1 MHYKSHIFRTIS
13 TYAAIL
19 GLVLNVSTISLAHA
33 DTTGITVDGST
44 CPVGLTTGPTISS
57 DTSISVG
64 PANTI
69 GTDPAFVVTQSPLIQ
84 GIWPSIPGA
93 QWIWS
98 ESQISDSNVPVAH
111 RFSKTFDVTATT
123 SGSIEIAADYYY
135 YILLNSHVIGEGASA
150 QGSQNFTA
158 TKTFNINSSNFVVGQ
173 NTLTI
178 DVLYLPNSYPS
189 IGIDNSSMNEAGVI
203 FKLQTSTCNAPVN
216 TGGSGSDVTAPTI
229 TPVADISTSTDSTLG
244 TTVSFDS
251 PTAIDAVD
259 GTTTVACTPTSGS
272 LFPIGT
278 TTVMCTSKDIAQNIA
293 TSTFMVAVNLI
304 TAPDTGTTTATST
317 ATTTDTTATT
327 TDTTTP
333 PANPVVSNPP
343 VTPPGG
349 SSGSFYGG
357 NSYSSSGNIPP
368 RAIIVA
374 QGNPVSPNSILNV
387 CPLISTFM
395 QPGTNN
401 NESDVLKLQGF
412 LKNTES
418 FDVDITGN
426 FDAKTE
432 TAVRAFQSR
441 YLSDTMGPWHSAI
454 PTGHVYITTR
464 KKINEIAC
472 GVTQNL
478 STEESNTINT
488 YVSGNQVVIKNPVNT
503 TPPIAPTKVVPT
515 VTPVNTPVETPAP
528 TVIPTPTQDTI
539 GANVD
544 SNTANT
550 ASVVNA
556 SVLQRVQGFF
566 KGLFGK

>member
-1 MHYKSHIFRTIS
+1 MTE
-13 TYAAIL
+13 T
-19 GLVLNVSTISLAHA
+19 
-33 DTTGITVDGST
+33 
-44 CPVGLTTGPTISS
+44 
-57 DTSISVG
+57 
-64 PANTI
+64 
-69 GTDPAFVVTQSPLIQ
+69 PLIQ
-84 GIWPSIPGA
+84 GIWPSISGA

-98 ESQISDSNVPVAH
+98 SQISNDFVVAH
-111 RFSKTFDVTATT
+111 RFSKTFNVTATT

-135 YILLNSHVIGEGASA
+135 YIQLNNHVIGEGVTNQS
-150 QGSQNFTA
+150 SQNFTA
-158 TKTFNINSSNFVVGQ
+158 TKTFTIDSSNFVVGQ
-173 NTLTI
+173 NTLMI
-178 DVLYLPNSYPS
+178 DAVYLPSNTYPS
-189 IGIDNSSMNEAGVI
+189 IGIENSSMNEAGLI
-203 FKLQTSTCNAPVN
+203 FKLQTSTCNAPVD
-216 TGGSGSDVTAPTI
+216 TGGSGPDVTAPTI
-229 TPVADISTSTDSTLG
+229 TPVADISTSTDSALG

-259 GTTTVACTPTSGS
+259 GTTTVACTPVSGS

-278 TTVMCTSKDIAQNIA
+278 TTVMCTSKDTAQNVA
-293 TSTFMVAVNLI
+293 TSTFTVAVNLI
-304 TAPDTGTTTATST
+304 TAPDTGTTTATSTATTTDTTATSTDAT

-357 NSYSSSGNIPP
+357 NSYSSSGNVPP
-368 RAIIVA
+368 QATIVA